1 MLFVQ
6 NMSFKRFNSDV
17 SSGHVYARASRS
29 ELAGTFHESKT
40 ISFVIE
46 IHIILISMFKITGTP
61 NYQCT
66 LMLIIQLI

>member
-6 NMSFKRFNSDV
+6 TMSFKRFNPDV

-40 ISFVIE
+40 ISFVI
-46 IHIILISMFKITGTP
+46 F
-61 NYQCT
+61 T
-66 LMLIIQLI
+66 LF